1 MLVLTAVLELAAWA
15 ISPFAAI
22 LAAAHMRISDLLAL
36 VWKVDSLDPLQVHSE
51 EQSSDHVSLKS
62 IFCS

>member
-1 MLVLTAVLELAAWA
+1 MLTAVLELAAWA

-22 LAAAHMRISDLLAL
+22 LAAADLLISDLLAI
-36 VWKVDSLDPLQVHSE
+36 VWKLDSLDPLQVHSE
-51 EQSSDHVSLKS
+51 EQSSNHVSLKS